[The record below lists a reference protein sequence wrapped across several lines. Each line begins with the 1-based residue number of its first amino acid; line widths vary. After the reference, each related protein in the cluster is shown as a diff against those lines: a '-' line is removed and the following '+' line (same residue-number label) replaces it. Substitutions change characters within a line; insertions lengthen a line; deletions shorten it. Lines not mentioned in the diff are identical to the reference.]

1 MWIFKSKIL
10 VKNIPILTFDGKIQ
24 TNLIL
29 NGYNNF
35 NIVLGVNTS
44 INDSIM
50 EEKIITIFKYLKL
63 DVEDYKK
70 FIENKKLAGDL

>member
-1 MWIFKSKIL
+1 M
-10 VKNIPILTFDGKIQ
+10 
-24 TNLIL
+24 
-29 NGYNNF
+29 NGYNIF

-70 FIENKKLAGDL
+70 FIENKKLLFINIGSSFYMKFQANNI

>member
-1 MWIFKSKIL
+1 ME
-10 VKNIPILTFDGKIQ
+10 KIQ